1 PDILSWTPPV
11 TAYRRRGRTDHPT
24 VGYRFRSRSLAILI
38 SYLRKSAGF
47 PKPAAREERQRSLCL
62 KRNLRG
68 LAPIWITLLLIGQTR
83 ALDRTDVSE
92 IIGVGRKQSCRFS
105 LDPLCAK
112 AVSGSGCGHF
122 QMDHSNRTGL
132 KGGTARR
139 PRVLRDERR

>member
-1 PDILSWTPPV
+1 
-11 TAYRRRGRTDHPT
+11 
-24 VGYRFRSRSLAILI
+24 LAILI
-38 SYLRKSAGF
+38 SYLRRSAGF

-62 KRNLRG
+62 KRNLESLNVDGGG
-68 LAPIWITLLLIGQTR
+68 LAPLWIALLLKGYLLTVIQGTQTG

-92 IIGVGRKQSCRFS
+92 NIGIGREQSCRFS

-112 AVSGSGCGHF
+112 AVSGSECGHF

-139 PRVLRDERR
+139 PRVLTDERR